1 MTNQELKLSVSTKE
15 KAAIE
20 AYYKVA
26 MNEFTSEEALGEA
39 LIAVREDLFEKGTMK
54 FADSSLNDKYSI
66 FMDLV
71 E

>member
-1 MTNQELKLSVSTKE
+1 MSDEELKLSVSTKE

-26 MNEFTSEEALGEA
+26 MNVFTSEDALGQA
-39 LIAVREDLFEKGTMK
+39 LIDVRENLFANGTMK
-54 FADSSLNDKYSI
+54 FADSSLNDKYATI
-66 FMDLV
+66 MELV